1 MRRIEGMRSKR
12 LTFRRGFTMTELAVA
27 IAASVIVMVGIGVVL
42 VDGMKGWNRMY
53 NRAYGD
59 VVTDSYVA
67 RKLFDTEIRK
77 ASRERYSLAT
87 DGSWLEIYYYFNAA
101 SAEVDRYALFY
112 TSNAGDLNVE
122 YGILEPRE
130 TLRVQTICSNV
141 TSCTFMGQGRSAQ
154 MVLTLDDG
162 SQTVTT
168 VTSAVMHN
176 Q

>member
-1 MRRIEGMRSKR
+1 
-12 LTFRRGFTMTELAVA
+12 
-27 IAASVIVMVGIGVVL
+27 
-42 VDGMKGWNRMY
+42 
-53 NRAYGD
+53 
-59 VVTDSYVA
+59 
-67 RKLFDTEIRK
+67 
-77 ASRERYSLAT
+77 
-87 DGSWLEIYYYFNAA
+87 
-101 SAEVDRYALFY
+101 DRYALFY

>member
-1 MRRIEGMRSKR
+1 MRSKR
-12 LTFRRGFTMTELAVA
+12 LTFRSGFTITELAVA
-27 IAASVIVMVGIGVVL
+27 IAASVIVMVGVAVIL

-67 RKLFDTEIRK
+67 RRLFDTEIRK

-87 DGSWLEIYYYFNAA
+87 DGSWLEIYYYFSAA
-101 SAEVDRYALFY
+101 STEVDRYARFS
-112 TSNAGDLNVE
+112 TSNGGDLNVE
-122 YGILEPRE
+122 YGIVEPRQ
-130 TLRVQTICSNV
+130 TMRIQTICGNV

>member
-1 MRRIEGMRSKR
+1 
-12 LTFRRGFTMTELAVA
+12 MTELAIA
-27 IAASVIVMVGIGVVL
+27 IAASVIVMVGVAIVL

-77 ASRERYSLAT
+77 ASRERFLVDE
-87 DGSWLEIYYYFNAA
+87 DGGWLEIYYYFNAA
-101 SAEVDRYALFY
+101 SAEPDRYARFY
-112 TSNAGDLNVE
+112 TSNGGELKVE

-130 TLRVQTICSNV
+130 TMRIQTICSNV

>member
-1 MRRIEGMRSKR
+1 MRSKR
-12 LTFRRGFTMTELAVA
+12 PTFRRGFTMTELAIAVVVSIIVMAGVA
-27 IAASVIVMVGIGVVL
+27 IVL

-67 RKLFDTEIRK
+67 RKVFDTEIRK

-87 DGSWLEIYYYFNAA
+87 DGSWLEIYYYFSAA
-101 SAEVDRYALFY
+101 STEPDRYARFY

-130 TLRVQTICSNV
+130 TLRVQTVCSNV
-141 TSCTFMGQGRSAQ
+141 TSCVFMGEGRSAQ

-168 VTSAVMHN
+168 VASAVMHN

>member
-1 MRRIEGMRSKR
+1 MRSKR
-12 LTFRRGFTMTELAVA
+12 LTFRCGFTLTELA
-27 IAASVIVMVGIGVVL
+27 IAVVTSVVVMVGIAVVL

-67 RKLFDTEIRK
+67 RRLFDTEVRK
-77 ASRERYSLAT
+77 ASRERFAVAE
-87 DGSWLEIYYYFNAA
+87 DGSSLEIYYYFSAA
-101 SAEVDRYALFY
+101 STEPDRYAHFY
-112 TSNAGDLNVE
+112 TSDADLNVE

-130 TLRVQTICSNV
+130 TLRVQTVCGNV
-141 TSCTFMGQGRSAQ
+141 ANCAFMGQGRSAQ